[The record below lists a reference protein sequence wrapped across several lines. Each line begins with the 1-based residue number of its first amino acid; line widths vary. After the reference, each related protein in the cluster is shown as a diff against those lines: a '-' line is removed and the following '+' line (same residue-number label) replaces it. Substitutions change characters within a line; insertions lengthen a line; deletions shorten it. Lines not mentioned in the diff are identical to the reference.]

1 MGKRLSKLVT
11 KTGDTGMTHFGC
23 DLIEKGHPAI
33 EVLGDLDELNSQV
46 GFACCLVT
54 EGADLELLEAVQHT
68 LFNAG
73 GEVFM
78 ADARRTLVADAAAFN
93 LESEIIRRN
102 STLPPLTEF
111 VLPKGCELAVRLHVA
126 RAVCRRAERHL
137 WKYLAGD
144 QGKHMPVARYLNRL
158 SDLLFVMARAANR
171 DAAGVETMGASEKLA
186 QAQEPGS
193 RASPS
198 LKDRDFY

>member
-1 MGKRLSKLVT
+1 MGNRLSKLVT

-33 EVLGDLDELNSQV
+33 EVLGDIDELNSQI
-46 GFACCLVT
+46 GLAYGLVVD
-54 EGADLELLEAVQHT
+54 EADATLLESVQHA

-78 ADARRTLVADAAAFN
+78 ADASKTLVADAAVSD
-93 LESEIIRRN
+93 LESAIIRRN

-111 VLPKGCELAVRLHVA
+111 VLPRGSELAARLHVA

-137 WKYLAGD
+137 WKYLDGARD
-144 QGKHMPVARYLNRL
+144 KHLPVARYLNRL
-158 SDLLFVMARAANR
+158 SDLLFVMARAANSG
-171 DAAGVETMGASEKLA
+171 ASGVETMWRSGKLA
-186 QAQEPGS
+186 RTQEQAQ
-193 RASPS
+193 
-198 LKDRDFY
+198 